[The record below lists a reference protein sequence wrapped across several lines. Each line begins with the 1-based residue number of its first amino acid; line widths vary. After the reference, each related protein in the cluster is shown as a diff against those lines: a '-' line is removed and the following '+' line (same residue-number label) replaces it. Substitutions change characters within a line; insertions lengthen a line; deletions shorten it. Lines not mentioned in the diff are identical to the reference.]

1 MSYILKE
8 VVLRTNNTPEGM
20 EKISQLWG
28 DILTKK
34 ISLLPENKNEL
45 LISKYSNYESD
56 ENGEYDL
63 TIMRRELK
71 FLLKL
76 DERVKNREFIKYEE
90 IDDNIENCARKV
102 WNRVW
107 KDKKNNKLDRA
118 YIEDYQLDILS
129 IFSQDGKCHSILY
142 ISIKEKNTIKLRKY
156 KSSDC
161 QEIIELFYNTVHN
174 INKKDYTQEQLD
186 VWATKNIDIKKWD
199 TSFSKNYTVVAES
212 NGIIVGFG
220 DITEDGYLDRLY
232 VHKDFQRMGIA
243 TMICDELE
251 NKVKGK
257 MIYTHAS
264 ITAKPFFIKRGYKVI
279 KQQLVER
286 EGILLENYVM
296 EKEVE

>member
-8 VVLRTNNTPEGM
+8 IVLRTNNTPEGM

-28 DILTKK
+28 DILSKK

-56 ENGEYDL
+56 ENG
-63 TIMRRELK
+63 K

-107 KDKKNNKLDRA
+107 EDKKNNKLNRV
-118 YIEDYQLDILS
+118 YIEDYQLDILP

-142 ISIKEKNTIKLRKY
+142 ISVKEENTIKIRKY

-161 QEIIELFYNTVHN
+161 QEIAELFYNTVHR
-174 INKKDYTQEQLD
+174 
-186 VWATKNIDIKKWD
+186 
-199 TSFSKNYTVVAES
+199 
-212 NGIIVGFG
+212 
-220 DITEDGYLDRLY
+220 RL
-232 VHKDFQRMGIA
+232 RI
-243 TMICDELE
+243 
-251 NKVKGK
+251 
-257 MIYTHAS
+257 
-264 ITAKPFFIKRGYKVI
+264 
-279 KQQLVER
+279 
-286 EGILLENYVM
+286 
-296 EKEVE
+296 

>member
-1 MSYILKE
+1 M
-8 VVLRTNNTPEGM
+8 RTNNTPEGM

-28 DILTKK
+28 DILSKK

-107 KDKKNNKLDRA
+107 EDKKNNKLNRV
-118 YIEDYQLDILS
+118 YIEDYQLDILP

-142 ISIKEKNTIKLRKY
+142 ISVKEENTIKIRKY
-156 KSSDC
+156 KSSD
-161 QEIIELFYNTVHN
+161 
-174 INKKDYTQEQLD
+174 
-186 VWATKNIDIKKWD
+186 KNIDIEKWD
-199 TSFSKNYTVVAES
+199 TSFLKNYTVVAES

-220 DITEDGYLDRLY
+220 DIAEDGYLDRLY
-232 VHKDFQRMGIA
+232 VHKAFQRIGI
-243 TMICDELE
+243 CYNDL
-251 NKVKGK
+251 
-257 MIYTHAS
+257 
-264 ITAKPFFIKRGYKVI
+264 
-279 KQQLVER
+279 
-286 EGILLENYVM
+286 
-296 EKEVE
+296 

>member
-8 VVLRTNNTPEGM
+8 VVLRTNNTPKGM

-28 DILTKK
+28 DILSKK

-90 IDDNIENCARKV
+90 IDDNMENCAKKV

-107 KDKKNNKLDRA
+107 EDKKNNKLNRV
-118 YIEDYQLDILS
+118 YIEDYQLDILP

-142 ISIKEKNTIKLRKY
+142 ISVKEENTIKIRKY

-161 QEIIELFYNTVHN
+161 QEITELFYNTVHS

-186 VWATKNIDIKKWD
+186 VWATKNIDIEKWD
-199 TSFSKNYTVVAES
+199 TSFLKNYTVVAES
-212 NGIIVGFG
+212 
-220 DITEDGYLDRLY
+220 DGYLDRLY

-257 MIYTHAS
+257 AIYTHAS
-264 ITAKPFFIKRGYKVI
+264 ITAKIFFIKRGYKVI

-296 EKEVE
+296 EKEVDNGFTRWKYI

>member
-28 DILTKK
+28 DILSKK

-107 KDKKNNKLDRA
+107 EDKKNNKLNRV
-118 YIEDYQLDILS
+118 YIEDYQLDILP

-142 ISIKEKNTIKLRKY
+142 ISVKEENTIKIRKY

-161 QEIIELFYNTVHN
+161 QEIAELFYNTVHS
-174 INKKDYTQEQLD
+174 IKKDYTQEQLD
-186 VWATKNIDIKKWD
+186 VWATKNIDIEKWD
-199 TSFSKNYTVVAES
+199 TSFLKNYTVVAES

-220 DITEDGYLDRLY
+220 DIAEDGYLDRLY

-243 TMICDELE
+243 TMICDKLE

-257 MIYTHAS
+257 PLYTHAS

-296 EKEVE
+296 EKR

>member
-28 DILTKK
+28 DILSKK

-107 KDKKNNKLDRA
+107 EDKKNNKLNRV
-118 YIEDYQLDILS
+118 YIEDYQLDILP

-142 ISIKEKNTIKLRKY
+142 ISVKEENTIKIRKY

-161 QEIIELFYNTVHN
+161 QEIAELFYNTVHS

-186 VWATKNIDIKKWD
+186 VWATKNIDIEKWD
-199 TSFSKNYTVVAES
+199 TSFLKNYTVVAES

-220 DITEDGYLDRLY
+220 DIAEDGYLDRLY
-232 VHKDFQRMGIA
+232 VR
-243 TMICDELE
+243 
-251 NKVKGK
+251 
-257 MIYTHAS
+257 
-264 ITAKPFFIKRGYKVI
+264 
-279 KQQLVER
+279 
-286 EGILLENYVM
+286 
-296 EKEVE
+296 

>member
-20 EKISQLWG
+20 EKISQFWE

-107 KDKKNNKLDRA
+107 EDKKNNKLNRV
-118 YIEDYQLDILS
+118 YIEDYQLDILP

-142 ISIKEKNTIKLRKY
+142 ISVKEENTIKIRKY

-161 QEIIELFYNTVHN
+161 QEIAELFYNTVHS

-186 VWATKNIDIKKWD
+186 VWATKNIDIEKWD
-199 TSFSKNYTVVAES
+199 TSFLKNYTVVAES

-220 DITEDGYLDRLY
+220 DIAEDGYLDRLY
-232 VHKDFQRMGIA
+232 VHKDFQRIGIA
-243 TMICDELE
+243 TMICDKLE
-251 NKVKGK
+251 KKVKGK
-257 MIYTHAS
+257 PLYTHAS
-264 ITAKPFFIKRGYKVI
+264 ITAKPFFIKREIGRAHV
-279 KQQLVER
+279 
-286 EGILLENYVM
+286 
-296 EKEVE
+296 

>member
-28 DILTKK
+28 DILSKK

-107 KDKKNNKLDRA
+107 EDKKNNKLNRV
-118 YIEDYQLDILS
+118 YIEDYQLDILP

-142 ISIKEKNTIKLRKY
+142 ISVKEENTIKIRKY

-161 QEIIELFYNTVHN
+161 QEITELFYNTVHS

-186 VWATKNIDIKKWD
+186 VWATKNIDIEKWD
-199 TSFSKNYTVVAES
+199 TSFLKNYTVVAES

-220 DITEDGYLDRLY
+220 DIAEDGYLDRLY
-232 VHKDFQRMGIA
+232 VHKAFQRIGIA
-243 TMICDELE
+243 TMICDKLE

-257 MIYTHAS
+257 PLYTH
-264 ITAKPFFIKRGYKVI
+264 Y
-279 KQQLVER
+279 
-286 EGILLENYVM
+286 ILTPL
-296 EKEVE
+296 

>member
-28 DILTKK
+28 DILSKK

-71 FLLKL
+71 FLLK
-76 DERVKNREFIKYEE
+76 

-107 KDKKNNKLDRA
+107 EDKKNNKLNRV
-118 YIEDYQLDILS
+118 YIEDYQLDILP

-142 ISIKEKNTIKLRKY
+142 ISVKEENTIKIRKY

-161 QEIIELFYNTVHN
+161 QEIAELFYNTVHS

-186 VWATKNIDIKKWD
+186 VWATKNIDIEKWD
-199 TSFSKNYTVVAES
+199 TSFLKNYTVVAES

-220 DITEDGYLDRLY
+220 DIAEDGYLDRLY

-243 TMICDELE
+243 TMICDKLE

-257 MIYTHAS
+257 PLYTHAS

-296 EKEVE
+296 EKR

>member
-8 VVLRTNNTPEGM
+8 IVLRTNNTPEGM

-28 DILTKK
+28 DILSKK

-56 ENGEYDL
+56 ENG
-63 TIMRRELK
+63 K

-107 KDKKNNKLDRA
+107 EDKKNNKLNRV
-118 YIEDYQLDILS
+118 YIEDYQLDILP

-142 ISIKEKNTIKLRKY
+142 ISVKEENTIKIRKY

-161 QEIIELFYNTVHN
+161 QEIAELFYNTVHS

-186 VWATKNIDIKKWD
+186 VWATKNIDIEKWD
-199 TSFSKNYTVVAES
+199 TSFLKNYTVVAES

-220 DITEDGYLDRLY
+220 DIAEDGYLDRLY

-243 TMICDELE
+243 TMICDKLE

-257 MIYTHAS
+257 PLYTHAS

-296 EKEVE
+296 EKR

>member
-28 DILTKK
+28 DILSKK

-107 KDKKNNKLDRA
+107 EDKKNNKLNRV
-118 YIEDYQLDILS
+118 YIEDYQLDILP

-142 ISIKEKNTIKLRKY
+142 ISVKEENTIKIRKY

-161 QEIIELFYNTVHN
+161 QEIAELFYNTVHS

-186 VWATKNIDIKKWD
+186 VWATKNIDIEKWD
-199 TSFSKNYTVVAES
+199 TSFLKNYTVVAES

-220 DITEDGYLDRLY
+220 DIAEDGYLDRLY

-243 TMICDELE
+243 TMICDKLE

-257 MIYTHAS
+257 PLYTHAS
-264 ITAKPFFIKRGYKVI
+264 ITAKPFFIKRWIFG
-279 KQQLVER
+279 
-286 EGILLENYVM
+286 
-296 EKEVE
+296 

>member
-28 DILTKK
+28 DILSKK

-107 KDKKNNKLDRA
+107 EDKKNNKLNRV

-142 ISIKEKNTIKLRKY
+142 ISVKEENTIKIRKY

-161 QEIIELFYNTVHN
+161 QEIAELFYNTVHS

-186 VWATKNIDIKKWD
+186 VWATKNIDIEKWD
-199 TSFSKNYTVVAES
+199 TSFLKNYTVVAES

-220 DITEDGYLDRLY
+220 DIAEDGYLDRLY

-243 TMICDELE
+243 TMICDKLE

-257 MIYTHAS
+257 PLYTHAS

-296 EKEVE
+296 EKR

>member
-28 DILTKK
+28 DILSKK

-102 WNRVW
+102 WNRV
-107 KDKKNNKLDRA
+107 
-118 YIEDYQLDILS
+118 YIEDYQLDILP
-129 IFSQDGKCHSILY
+129 IFSQDGKCHSVLY
-142 ISIKEKNTIKLRKY
+142 ISVKEENTIKIRKY

-161 QEIIELFYNTVHN
+161 QEIAELFYNTVHS

-186 VWATKNIDIKKWD
+186 VWATKNIDIEKWD
-199 TSFSKNYTVVAES
+199 TSFLKNYTVVAES

-220 DITEDGYLDRLY
+220 DIAEDGYLDRLY

-243 TMICDELE
+243 TMICDKLE
-251 NKVKGK
+251 KKVKGK
-257 MIYTHAS
+257 PLYTHAS

-296 EKEVE
+296 EKR

>member
-28 DILTKK
+28 DILSKK

-107 KDKKNNKLDRA
+107 EDKKNNKLNRV
-118 YIEDYQLDILS
+118 YIEDYQLDILP

-142 ISIKEKNTIKLRKY
+142 ISVKEENTIKIRKY

-161 QEIIELFYNTVHN
+161 QEIAELFYNTVHS

-186 VWATKNIDIKKWD
+186 VWATKNIDIEKWD
-199 TSFSKNYTVVAES
+199 TSFLKNYTVVAES

-220 DITEDGYLDRLY
+220 DIAEDGYLDRLY

-243 TMICDELE
+243 TMIFDKLE

-257 MIYTHAS
+257 PLYTHAS

-296 EKEVE
+296 EKR

>member
-28 DILTKK
+28 DILSKK

-107 KDKKNNKLDRA
+107 EDKKNNKLNRV
-118 YIEDYQLDILS
+118 YIEDYQLDILP

-142 ISIKEKNTIKLRKY
+142 ISVKEENTIKIRKY

-161 QEIIELFYNTVHN
+161 QEITELFYNTVHS
-174 INKKDYTQEQLD
+174 INTQEQLD
-186 VWATKNIDIKKWD
+186 VWATKNIDIEKWD
-199 TSFSKNYTVVAES
+199 TSFLKNYTVVAES

-220 DITEDGYLDRLY
+220 DIAEDGYLDRLY
-232 VHKDFQRMGIA
+232 VHKDFQRIGIA
-243 TMICDELE
+243 TMICDKLE

-257 MIYTHAS
+257 PLYTHAS

-296 EKEVE
+296 EKR